1 MTFFLN
7 LGIQLTDQLTVK
19 TAKDFKRCT
28 STIQEF
34 VIVRLNK
41 AIADKLS
48 CSVDVLH
55 QDYVGT
61 LTRCLDN
68 LELNKDDDESSLSA
82 SKALQEV
89 IFFLLLIKLNK
100 KSFWF

>member
-1 MTFFLN
+1 MRISIEKASIIFNMFEFL
-7 LGIQLTDQLTVK
+7 LGIELTDQLTVK
-19 TAKDFKRCT
+19 TAKDLKKCT

-34 VIVRLNK
+34 VLIRLNQ
-41 AIADKLS
+41 AIAERLS
-48 CSVDVLH
+48 SSVSILH

-68 LELNKDDDESSLSA
+68 LERTKDDDESSLSA

-89 IFFLLLIKLNK
+89 ILDF
-100 KSFWF
+100 